1 MFVLRRV
8 AKCRLTT
15 NSLYNV
21 FIVAMSSSD
30 LLVKCNNCGHYRNR
44 LECIFVRS
52 RRIYQSRRF
61 LHQRKLFWRNR
72 QLSKLSLFLLFSK
85 SSKFTSM
92 SQLFIDR
99 AALNMFKRNT
109 AGLGFEV
116 LAFHDFPYLTCSIF
130 ISLFSK
136 NTTTIRRPPEFVVAH
151 CCKCL
156 TCI

>member
-30 LLVKCNNCGHYRNR
+30 LLVKYNNCGHYRNR
-44 LECIFVRS
+44 SECIFV
-52 RRIYQSRRF
+52 
-61 LHQRKLFWRNR
+61 FWRNR

>member
-151 CCKCL
+151 QL
-156 TCI
+156 L